1 MTIKSFIQE
10 CHRREVFKK
19 LSLYV
24 VFSWIVIQVLA
35 ATWDPLGFPKQSVTV
50 LILILLIGL
59 PLYAFYIG
67 KFEVK
72 ELEVASMEDGIETEE
87 ERSTIRLFKKYFY
100 LGVSGITALVAV
112 GVFFIVN
119 NTLGATKK
127 QLLVH
132 VSDKIAVLKFDNNT
146 GMEKYDVV
154 SEMAADWIIQGI
166 TENKLGQVVSPGII
180 DSYRGTIDQL
190 MGAEENKAI
199 LKDVIK
205 PKTIISGNFY
215 LQANQ
220 LLFKGSVFDGKT
232 DEILISFNPIKCDE
246 SDPLVCV
253 ENLQQIVL
261 GYIDTKDKEALNLQS
276 KPPKYAAY
284 QSVLMAKE
292 AFNNDNQEYLRLL
305 NTAIAEDPE
314 YFEPKVL
321 KIAHFY
327 NLGDYTTADSL
338 LNGITLSRNNNRQR
352 NLLKMYAALLQGEN
366 GQVYRYIQEEYNL
379 APFDLM
385 SNSSTMVIA
394 QQFVNRPQDLD
405 TIFKAI
411 PMEKMDIANCGP
423 CQSRILMKA
432 QSLVARKQYRDVM
445 ELPYDKKYFEMPYL
459 IALIRL
465 GDEKAVT
472 DYMDLKEVIASAE
485 ALEQLRLFVAKQHL
499 IVDSPKAKDYL
510 KAVQSSGLQLLQQL
524 EATYWLKDYA
534 KAKQQAT
541 MALTLYPERISVV
554 SQMAMIAA
562 QLNDKGLENR
572 MLLRLEALRRPYQFG
587 AVDYAMAQYYA
598 STAQEEQMYNALTK
612 AAASGIFYTLQKF
625 QYDPHFKAYYQSEPF
640 IKLLSFWKKV

>member
-1 MTIKSFIQE
+1 MTIKTFIQE
-10 CHRREVFKK
+10 CHKREVFKK

-35 ATWDPLGFPKQSVTV
+35 ATWDPLGLPKQSVTV

-100 LGVSGITALVAV
+100 MGVSGITALVAI

-127 QLLVH
+127 QLIVN
-132 VSDKIAVLKFDNNT
+132 VSDKIAVLSFDNNT

-180 DSYRGTIDQL
+180 DSYKGTIDQL
-190 MGAEENKAI
+190 MGAEENEAI

-232 DEILISFNPIKCDE
+232 DEILISFNPISCDE

-261 GYIDTKDKEALNLQS
+261 GYIDTKDNDALNLQS

-284 QSVLMAKE
+284 QNVLMAKE

-305 NTAIAEDPE
+305 NNAIEEDPE

-405 TIFKAI
+405 TIFNAI
-411 PMEKMDIANCGP
+411 PMDKMDIANCGP

-432 QSLVARKQYRDVM
+432 QSLVARKQYKAVI
-445 ELPYDKKYFEMPYL
+445 ELPYDKKYFEQPYL
-459 IALIRL
+459 MALIRL
-465 GDEKAVT
+465 GDDKAVAS
-472 DYMDLKEVIASAE
+472 YMDLKKVMASRE
-485 ALEQLRLFVAKQHL
+485 AVEELRLFVAKQYL
-499 IVDSPKAKDYL
+499 LSTNPKSYEYL
-510 KAVQSSGLQLLQQL
+510 SELQLSGLQLMHQL
-524 EATYWLKDYA
+524 EASFWLEDYTE
-534 KAKQQAT
+534 AKQLAKT
-541 MALTLYPERISVV
+541 AVKLYPERIAVV
-554 SQMAMIAA
+554 SKMAMIAA
-562 QLNDKGLENR
+562 KLDDKELENQ
-572 MLLRLEALRRPYQFG
+572 MLQRLEALRQPYQFG
-587 AVDYAMAQYYA
+587 AVDYALAQYYA
-598 STAQEEQMYNALTK
+598 NTAQEEKMYNALTK
-612 AAASGIFYTLQKF
+612 AAASGTFYTLQKF
-625 QYDPHFKAYYQSEPF
+625 QYDPHFKAYNQSERF
-640 IKLLSFWKKV
+640 ITLLSFWKKA